1 MFNDG
6 QARVYDVQLD
16 KLFPMGQIRLEP
28 DEFKG
33 ASPGLM
39 IELGMCGGR
48 QVYFSL
54 SDRKG
59 TDNGHIYITGQSG
72 SGKSYFL
79 KKFARNAVLQGVE
92 VIYICTGDT
101 CPTSESDFKTF
112 EINEKDLL
120 PAPCTIT
127 IFSRRF
133 WIPMLFPKKQEYS
146 PNR

>member
-1 MFNDG
+1 MPKVFQIIADHNNVTPKALAQNLKEAGVLSCGDKYQKNIVFNEG
-6 QARVYDVQLD
+6 QARVYDVRLD

-92 VIYICTGDT
+92 VIYI
-101 CPTSESDFKTF
+101 
-112 EINEKDLL
+112 
-120 PAPCTIT
+120 
-127 IFSRRF
+127 
-133 WIPMLFPKKQEYS
+133 W
-146 PNR
+146 